1 MTDTPRSIAVIHLNQ
16 IGDLVF
22 SLPLLASLRQ
32 QYPRAEI
39 CSILKP
45 ALVELLE
52 ASPYVDRIIPKKEDW
67 TAKWTLARELRR
79 QKPDLLICLARS
91 EEAFLLTMFSRA
103 TLKAGFA
110 NFPWD
115 AALDV
120 KEHIEGH
127 NSSYNNAKLLKALGI
142 PIMQDRYVG
151 LLQVSPVQP
160 PSGLPARYAV
170 ISPGASSRR
179 LIKAW
184 DEDKFADLIVRLHQR
199 YGLSAVLVG
208 GVDSRACNESIRELA
223 LGRSGAARDGIIDL
237 SGRLS
242 LKALVAVLKQA
253 ELFVGIDSGVMHLAS
268 ALDLPVVGLFGP
280 TDPFYVGPQNRKS
293 RVVREDL
300 DCMPCYIKPSC
311 REYDCLRRLG
321 VNRVWDACA
330 SLLETRPG

>member
-52 ASPYVDRIIPKKEDW
+52 GSPYVDRIIPKKEDW
-67 TAKWTLARELRR
+67 IAKWTLARELRR

-91 EEAFLLTMFSRA
+91 EEALLLTMLSRA
-103 TLKAGFA
+103 PLKAGFA

-115 AALDV
+115 MSLDV

-127 NSSYNNAKLLKALGI
+127 NSWYNNAKLLKSLGI
-142 PIMQDRYVG
+142 PIAQDSYVG
-151 LLQVSPVQP
+151 LLQVSPVRTPSELP
-160 PSGLPARYAV
+160 PRYAV

-184 DEDKFADLIVRLHQR
+184 DEDKFADLIVRLKEH
-199 YGLSAVLVG
+199 YGLWSVLVG
-208 GVDSRACNESIRELA
+208 GADSRACNERIRELA
-223 LGRSGAARDGIIDL
+223 HARLGSDHGGVLDL

-242 LKALVAVLKQA
+242 LKALVAVLKLS

-280 TDPFYVGPQNRKS
+280 TDPFYVGPQNHKS
-293 RVVREDL
+293 RVVREEL
-300 DCMPCYIKPSC
+300 ACMPCYIKPTC
-311 REYDCLRRLG
+311 REYDCLRTLG
-321 VNRVWDACA
+321 VDRVWNACRE
-330 SLLETRPG
+330 LLGSAAG

>member
-1 MTDTPRSIAVIHLNQ
+1 MTGDVRRIGIIHLNQ

-22 SLPLLASLRQ
+22 SLPLLASLRRN
-32 QYPRAEI
+32 YPKAEI
-39 CSILKP
+39 VSILKP
-45 ALVELLE
+45 GLMELLE
-52 ASPYVDRIIPKKEDW
+52 GSPSVDRLMPR
-67 TAKWTLARELRR
+67 REGLRAQLKLMRDLRR
-79 QKPDLLICLARS
+79 LAPDLLICLARS
-91 EEAFLLTMFSRA
+91 EEAFLLAMSSRA

-115 AALDV
+115 VSLDV

-142 PIMQDRYVG
+142 PIVQDSYVG

-160 PSGLPARYAV
+160 PPGLPQRFAV

-184 DEDKFADLIVRLHQR
+184 DEDKFAELIVRLHQR

-208 GVDSRACNESIRELA
+208 GADSRACNESIRGLA
-223 LGRSGAARDGIIDL
+223 LGRFGAAQDGITDL

-242 LKALVAVLKQA
+242 LKELVAVLKRS

-280 TDPFYVGPQNRKS
+280 TDPFYVGPQNRMS

-321 VNRVWDACA
+321 VDRVWDACEG
-330 SLLETRPG
+330 LLETKTG